1 MPQKYEVT
9 APNGQ
14 KFEVTAPDGASQD
27 QVMAYAQA
35 SFALPHLRAQ
45 ESGNRPGIS
54 GPMTKYGQA
63 QGQTQLLPDTAKAM
77 AAKLGVPWQPEMM
90 TGTTPEAAQ
99 YQDMLGQAYLQE
111 GIEKTGNLKDALR
124 YYHGGPDR
132 RLWGDKTNAY
142 ADQVM
147 ARMTGMPMTQ
157 PGPKKAPPAPANPQN
172 RVSLAQ
178 MQKFAQGKP
187 SVAEDVKKSAL
198 SGLFG
203 SMAGLNTQTV
213 TAGLPLDMIRRAAGV
228 ADFLQNAAQGK
239 PVAPIQNVS
248 MPGSVAQ
255 SAIAGAS
262 GQTHQPQ
269 TAQGRAAH
277 FIGAALPAA
286 MAPGSVGAR
295 VANVVGPA
303 SGSFLAGELARKFN
317 APDEVR
323 NALETLGGMGGAV
336 AANVRMA
343 PHEAL
348 PKPEAQA
355 MRYVDR
361 VVGSTPL
368 ENLQAA
374 DPLLTGAEAAGHRG
388 KAALGALARR
398 EGETA
403 NALNAEVAT
412 RQLGRPDRLLS
423 AMSEAA
429 GIEPHAAAG
438 DIKALVEKGRAAA
451 APLYE
456 EAYAQGPVDTPK
468 LRGLLSR
475 PSVKK
480 AMGNAVRT
488 AAEEGRSPQEVGF
501 EVSPTSGDI
510 PDMVA
515 VKAPTAQTWDYIK
528 RGLDDVLEGYRDKT
542 TGKLVLDNEGRA
554 VVQTLKDLRGELVQ
568 ANPKYGEALA
578 RSGDYLSAESAFKS
592 AGRDILN
599 SNLTE
604 RQFSDKITGMSAG
617 ELQAYRGGIA
627 NQFFNLAQNGRLNP
641 KTLATPR
648 VRAKLQ
654 LALGPEAAQRLIA
667 TASKEAD
674 MQGFERRY
682 APDAGS
688 ITQEM
693 RAAMA
698 EQDAMGGRGGR
709 ILADTIEKGPRK
721 ALSNQVMELSRMF
734 FGPTSW
740 TSVEARNAAGQLLMS
755 DPQALANRLKDY
767 RANKRVPL
775 PQRLRIQPNSS
786 LVAGGSILAQP
797 R

>member
-1 MPQKYEVT
+1 LELTLEQKRAIALASARARAAEAGDAPSAPQVT
-9 APNGQ
+9 
-14 KFEVTAPDGASQD
+14 VD
-27 QVMAYAQA
+27 QM
-35 SFALPHLRAQ
+35 RA
-45 ESGNRPGIS
+45 
-54 GPMTKYGQA
+54 
-63 QGQTQLLPDTAKAM
+63 
-77 AAKLGVPWQPEMM
+77 
-90 TGTTPEAAQ
+90 
-99 YQDMLGQAYLQE
+99 
-111 GIEKTGNLKDALR
+111 
-124 YYHGGPDR
+124 
-132 RLWGDKTNAY
+132 
-142 ADQVM
+142 
-147 ARMTGMPMTQ
+147 
-157 PGPKKAPPAPANPQN
+157 
-172 RVSLAQ
+172 
-178 MQKFAQGKP
+178 FAQGKP

-255 SAIAGAS
+255 SVIAGAS

-269 TAQGRAAH
+269 TMPGRAAH
-277 FIGAALPAA
+277 FVGAALPAIL
-286 MAPGSVGAR
+286 APGSAASR

-303 SGSFLAGELARKFN
+303 MGSFVAGEIARSAN

-323 NALETLGGMGGAV
+323 NVLETLGGIGGAV
-336 AANVRMA
+336 AVNVRVA
-343 PHEAL
+343 PHEAPAL

-368 ENLQAA
+368 ETLQAA

-423 AMSEAA
+423 AMSDAA

-438 DIKALVEKGRAAA
+438 DIKALVEKGRAEA

-456 EAYAQGPVDTPK
+456 EAYAQGPVNTPQ
-468 LRGLLSR
+468 LEILQGR
-475 PSVKK
+475 PSMRR
-480 AMGNAVRT
+480 AMSRAVRI
-488 AAEEGRSPQEVGF
+488 AAEEGRDPTELGFKMVKRGAGSTARDAATYEFPEGADGRFQVTGSKTVHDPQMAD
-501 EVSPTSGDI
+501 VSVQVENPT
-510 PDMVA
+510 
-515 VKAPTAQTWDYIK
+515 TQTWDYVK
-528 RGLDDVLEGYRDKT
+528 RGLDDVLESYRDKT
-542 TGKLVLDNEGRA
+542 TGKLVLDEEGRA
-554 VVQTLKDLRGELVQ
+554 ILSTLQKFRGELVK

-578 RSGDYLSAESAFKS
+578 RSGDYLSADTAFRS

-604 RQFSDKITGMSAG
+604 RQFSDKITGMSPG

-698 EQDAMGGRGGR
+698 EQDAMGGRGER
-709 ILADTIEKGPRK
+709 FVSDAIEKGPKK
-721 ALSNQVMELSRMF
+721 AVSNQVMELMRSVV
-734 FGPTSW
+734 GPTKF
-740 TSVEARNAAGQLLMS
+740 TSAQARDLAGQLLMS
-755 DPQALANRLKDY
+755 DPQALANRLREY

-786 LVAGGSILAQP
+786 LVVGGSILAQASGRP
-797 R
+797 RADREPPRTRRP